1 MSRRG
6 VQVTVDASENRGVG
20 RSQKGDPRSEA
31 AGELATSLP
40 VTGAVDV
47 EERLQ
52 RLKEVLRRL
61 REGEL
66 DTDLA
71 AVETALALLDGDSP
85 EV

>member
-1 MSRRG
+1 MG
-6 VQVTVDASENRGVG
+6 ASENRGVG
-20 RSQKGDPRSEA
+20 KSQKGAPRDEA
-31 AGELATSLP
+31 AHESGASLP
-40 VTGAVDV
+40 VTGAGDV